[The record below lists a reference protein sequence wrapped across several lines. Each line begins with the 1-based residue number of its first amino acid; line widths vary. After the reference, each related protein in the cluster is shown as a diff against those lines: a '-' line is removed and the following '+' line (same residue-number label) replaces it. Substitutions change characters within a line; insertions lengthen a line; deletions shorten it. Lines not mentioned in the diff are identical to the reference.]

1 VTATPVHGITV
12 SDFEPVRAAYEALV
26 EAETD
31 CAGQLCVYVGG
42 KRVVDLWA
50 GDGLTPDDLF
60 PVFSTS
66 KGMGGVCI
74 ARLIESGAI
83 DLDAPVSQ
91 YWPEFAA
98 GGKDVVSVRMALS
111 HQAGVPGVE
120 PQLTLD
126 ELLDHTSVAARVAE
140 QIPHWYPGV
149 AHGYHSFTLG
159 TIIDELIRRTTGF
172 TVAEYFAREIAE
184 PYGIDARIGTVET
197 DEPRVRLVEPPE
209 GAASSTGVPPNS
221 PDSLIGM
228 VFNDASGDQGLL
240 PDVGQP
246 FGNVRDV
253 RLAGN
258 PACSGVASARGLAR
272 LYALCLGPVGTA
284 PALLS
289 AQTVAGVAQI
299 QSIGLDLIL
308 QRHNRN
314 GVVFQKS
321 DNRLTYG
328 SHQAFGHDGAGGS
341 IAFADPWYGVSFG
354 WIPRRMPTEGGA
366 DERGLEL
373 AALARGCIRG
383 R

>member
-1 VTATPVHGITV
+1 MAVHGITAT
-12 SDFEPVRAAYEALV
+12 DFEPVRDAYESLA
-26 EAETD
+26 EADVD
-31 CAGQLCVYVGG
+31 CAGQLCVYLDG

-50 GDGLTPDDLF
+50 GDGLSPDDLY

-74 ARLIESGAI
+74 ARLVEAGAI
-83 DLDAPVSQ
+83 DLDAPVSR

-120 PQLTLD
+120 PQLILD
-126 ELLDHTSVAARVAE
+126 ELLDHTHLAARVAE
-140 QIPHWYPGV
+140 QVPHWYPGA

-159 TIIDELIRRTTGF
+159 TILDELVRRTTGS
-172 TVAEYFAREIAE
+172 TVADFFAREICE
-184 PYGIDARIGTVET
+184 PYGIDARIGTT
-197 DEPRVRLVEPPE
+197 DADEARVRLVEPPV
-209 GAASSTGVPPNS
+209 GAESTTGVPPNA

-228 VFNDASGDQGLL
+228 VFNDASGDRGLL

-246 FGNVRDV
+246 FGNLREVRG
-253 RLAGN
+253 AGN

-272 LYALCLGPVGTA
+272 LYALCLGAVGAAT
-284 PALLS
+284 PLLS
-289 AQTVAGVAQI
+289 TQTVALVTQI
-299 QSIGLDLIL
+299 QSVGLDLIL

-321 DNRLTYG
+321 DERLRYG

-341 IAFADPWYGVSFG
+341 IAFADPWHGLSFG
-354 WIPRRMPTEGGA
+354 WIPRQMPAEGGA

-373 AALARGCIRG
+373 AALARSCIRG

>member
-1 VTATPVHGITV
+1 VASTSVHGITV
-12 SDFEPVRAAYEALV
+12 PDFEPVRVAYEALV
-26 EAETD
+26 ESETD
-31 CAGQLCVYVGG
+31 CAGQLCVYVDG

-50 GDGLTPDDLF
+50 GVDLTPDDLF

-74 ARLIESGAI
+74 ARLVEAGVI
-83 DLDAPVSQ
+83 DLDEPVSR

-120 PQLTLD
+120 PQLVLN
-126 ELLDHTSVAARVAE
+126 ELLDHPHLAARVAQ
-140 QIPHWYPGV
+140 QIPHWYPGA

-159 TIIDELIRRTTGF
+159 TIIDELVRRTTNS
-172 TVAEYFAREIAE
+172 TVAEYFVQEIAE
-184 PYGIDARIGTVET
+184 PYGIDARIGTVDA
-197 DEPRVRLVEPPE
+197 DESRVRLVEPPT
-209 GAASSTGVPPNS
+209 GAESSTGVTPDA

-228 VFNDASGDQGLL
+228 VFNEASGDRGLL

-253 RLAGN
+253 RRAGN

-284 PALLS
+284 TPLLS
-289 AQTVAGVAQI
+289 AQTVARVAQI

-321 DNRLTYG
+321 DNRLRYG

-341 IAFADPWYGVSFG
+341 IAFADPWYGLSFG

-373 AALARGCIRG
+373 AALARRCIQG